1 MSMTQVYVCPST
13 SVCHTTKSGA
23 DVSYPT
29 SAAYA
34 KIKKAACGEMVTP
47 PGVVWCDRFGLSNE
61 MQDLLNRNPVLRM
74 TSTTDVCLDVRHIQ
88 DKVDTPTRKL
98 LDRFRKSL
106 KSSFDVSE
114 YTSPLSNRNKG
125 GEGSSY
131 HLSLESGAHGTK
143 KRKFRTDDAKE
154 EDLADESKSLFSNFK
169 VVTKRPKSCS
179 EIAPSGIGGVVATN
193 PVSYTNVHNAGP
205 RNNAYKTVARNVDCM
220 QVPVGISPLDRVTLY
235 DSKNKALTRMYI
247 DMPRS
252 AYDGMRLPNLQPEP
266 HFKQLMVDGDG
277 FKTGG
282 TAQQQHA
289 CRLYV
294 HRQLCT
300 NGSCTVL
307 GCGFDAAYK
316 IFKDAA
322 PNDLKCSYEKHWKTQ
337 RKMALRMHGHSLKV
351 KAGSMS

>member
-1 MSMTQVYVCPST
+1 MSMTQVEVCPIAP
-13 SVCHTTKSGA
+13 VRHTANSGA
-23 DVSYPT
+23 DVSYLT

-34 KIKKAACGEMVTP
+34 TSKKPACGKMVPP
-47 PGVVWCDRFGLSNE
+47 PGVVWSDRFGLSKE

-88 DKVDTPTRKL
+88 DKADTPTRKL
-98 LDRFRKSL
+98 LDKFRESL

-114 YTSPLSNRNKG
+114 CMSPLTNRNKS
-125 GEGSSY
+125 GEGSSSP
-131 HLSLESGAHGTK
+131 LFLETGAHGIK
-143 KRKFRTDDAKE
+143 KRKSRT
-154 EDLADESKSLFSNFK
+154 EDTTEDNLADESKSLFSNFK

-179 EIAPSGIGGVVATN
+179 EIAPSGICGVVATN
-193 PVSYTNVHNAGP
+193 PISYTNVHNAGP

-247 DMPRS
+247 DMPRN
-252 AYDGMRLPNLQPEP
+252 AYDGMRLLNIQPES

-277 FKTGG
+277 FKAGG

-307 GCGFDAAYK
+307 GCGFDPAYK